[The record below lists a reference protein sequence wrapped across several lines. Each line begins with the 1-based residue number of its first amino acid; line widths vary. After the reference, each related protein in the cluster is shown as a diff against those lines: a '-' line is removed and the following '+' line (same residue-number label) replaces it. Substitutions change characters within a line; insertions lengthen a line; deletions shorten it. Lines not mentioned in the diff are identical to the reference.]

1 MQVPSQFIIQQYPVI
16 GHQPQLRR
24 ISTDCSSPPI
34 KTPANNNNIL
44 NINNNLNNNQ
54 SNYLQLNHNAS
65 NNSLL
70 NNNNSCNNDIP
81 MLPNHNNN
89 IDTMIDTNSNN
100 TISLNSGVLG
110 TATKRTMDDVL
121 RKLTNKFRGS
131 TIGGD
136 GQRQP
141 TPPPEQR

>member
-34 KTPANNNNIL
+34 KTANNNNIL
-44 NINNNLNNNQ
+44 NINNNLNHNQNN
-54 SNYLQLNHNAS
+54 YHQLNHNAS

-70 NNNNSCNNDIP
+70 NNNSCNNEIP
-81 MLPNHNNN
+81 TLPNHNNN
-89 IDTMIDTNSNN
+89 IDSIDTNSNN
-100 TISLNSGVLG
+100 NLSLTSGVLG
-110 TATKRTMDDVL
+110 SATKRTMDDVL

-141 TPPPEQR
+141 TPPPETR